1 MLKNRSHQLT
11 QGVERAPHRSLLK
24 ALGLTDEEMEQ
35 PFIGVVSAFSEVVP
49 GHAHLKTV
57 TESVKAGIRISGGTP
72 FEFPVIGVC
81 DGLAMNHEGM
91 RYSLASRELI
101 ADSIEAMVMA
111 HPFDGIVLVP
121 NCDKIVPAM
130 LMAAARLDIPAIV
143 VSGGPMLAGNHQ
155 GKVLDLSAVFE
166 AVGKVNAEM
175 MSVDELSVY
184 EEEACPTCG
193 SCSGMYTANSM
204 NCMTE
209 ALGMALPGNG
219 TIPAV
224 YAKRQRLAKE
234 TGMRIVKMVEE
245 GLTPSK
251 IMTKD
256 AFHNALTADM
266 ALGCSTNTVLHLTAI
281 AHEAGFKIN
290 LDLVDTISDQTP
302 NLCRLSPA
310 GTDHIEDLYQVG
322 GIQTLLHQLSG
333 AKLLKG
339 GVLTV
344 SGLTLQAQLMKHPIK
359 TVDGKVMRSVNEPYS
374 QKGGIKVLW
383 GNLARDGAVVK
394 QSAVLPKM
402 MKHTGPA
409 RVFDGEPSAVK
420 AILSGDI
427 KSGDVVVIRYEGPKG
442 GPGMPEMLTP
452 TSALVGMGL
461 DDSVALITDGRF
473 SGATKGAAIGHISPE
488 AQAGGDIAYL
498 VDGDIIEIDITQG
511 KIEHKL
517 EETLLS
523 IRREQMI
530 QAPTPVKGYLAKYA
544 RHVSSAAEGAVYK

>member
-24 ALGLTDEEMEQ
+24 ALGLTEEEMEQ
-35 PFIGVVSAFSEVVP
+35 PFIGVVSAFSEIVP
-49 GHAHLKTV
+49 GHAHLKVLTD
-57 TESVKAGIRISGGTP
+57 SVKSGIRLSGGTP

-101 ADSIEAMVMA
+101 ADSIESMVMA

-130 LMAAARLDIPAIV
+130 LMAAARLDIPAII
-143 VSGGPMLAGNHQ
+143 VSGGPMLAGTHQ
-155 GKVLDLSAVFE
+155 GKKLDLSTVFE
-166 AVGKVNAEM
+166 AVGKVKAGVL
-175 MSVDELSVY
+175 SVDELSVY

-204 NCMTE
+204 NCMSE
-209 ALGMALPGNG
+209 ALGMTLPGNG
-219 TIPAV
+219 TVPAV
-224 YAKRQRLAKE
+224 YSKRQRLAKE

-251 IMTKD
+251 IMTMD

-281 AHEAGFKIN
+281 AHEAGVKIN
-290 LDLVDTISDQTP
+290 LDLVDRLSNQTP

-310 GTDHIEDLYQVG
+310 GVDHIEDLYHVG
-322 GIQTLLHQLSG
+322 GIQTLLYQLNE

-339 GVLTV
+339 DVLTV
-344 SGLTLQAQLMKHPIK
+344 SGLSLRSQLMKHPTK
-359 TVDGKVMRSVNEPYS
+359 EADGIVMRTIAEPYS

-383 GNLARDGAVVK
+383 GNLAKDGAVVK
-394 QSAVLPKM
+394 QSAVLEAM

-409 RVFDGEPSAVK
+409 RVFDGEQTAVR

-461 DDSVALITDGRF
+461 DASVALITDGRF

-498 VDGDIIEIDITQG
+498 MDGDIIDINITLGSINHQ
-511 KIEHKL
+511 L
-517 EETLLS
+517 EDSVLS
-523 IRREQMI
+523 LRRNQMI
-530 QAPTPVKGYLAKYA
+530 HQPVSVKGYLAKYA
-544 RHVSSAAEGAVYK
+544 RHVSSAAEGAIYK

>member
-1 MLKNRSHQLT
+1 MLNSRSSQLT

-24 ALGLTDEEMEQ
+24 ALALTDEEMNQ
-35 PFIGVVSAFSEVVP
+35 PFIGVVSAFSEIVP

-57 TESVKAGIRISGGTP
+57 TDSVKAGIRISGGTP

-143 VSGGPMLAGNHQ
+143 VSGGPMLAGNHL

-166 AVGKVNAEM
+166 AVGKVNAGVL
-175 MSVDELSVY
+175 SVDELSVY

-224 YAKRQRLAKE
+224 YSKRQRLAKE
-234 TGMRIVKMVEE
+234 SGMRIVKMVEE

-281 AHEAGFKIN
+281 AHEAGVTID
-290 LDLVDTISDQTP
+290 LDLVDAISNQTP

-310 GTDHIEDLYQVG
+310 GADHIEDLYHVG
-322 GIQTLLHQLSG
+322 GIQTLLYQLNV
-333 AKLLKG
+333 AKYLKG
-339 GVLTV
+339 DVLTV
-344 SGLTLQAQLMKHPIK
+344 SGLSLQSQLMKHPIK
-359 TVDGKVMRSVNEPYS
+359 SVDGKVMRSVDAPYS
-374 QKGGIKVLW
+374 HKGGIKVLW
-383 GNLARDGAVVK
+383 GNLAKDGAVVK
-394 QSAVLPKM
+394 QSAVLPSM
-402 MKHTGPA
+402 MEHTGPA
-409 RVFDGEPSAVK
+409 RVFNGESSAVK
-420 AILSGDI
+420 AILSKDI

-498 VDGDIIEIDITQG
+498 LDGDLIEIDITKGRINHQ
-511 KIEHKL
+511 ID
-517 EETLLS
+517 ETTLAL
-523 IRREQMI
+523 RKDQMTQNEI
-530 QAPTPVKGYLAKYA
+530 KVKGYLAKYA
-544 RHVSSAAEGAVYK
+544 RHVSSAAEGAIYR

>member
-1 MLKNRSHQLT
+1 MLNSRSSQLT

-24 ALGLTDEEMEQ
+24 ALGLTDEEMNQ
-35 PFIGVVSAFSEVVP
+35 PFIGVVSAFSEIVP

-57 TESVKAGIRISGGTP
+57 TDSVKTGIRISGGTP

-166 AVGKVNAEM
+166 AVGKVNAGAL
-175 MSVDELSVY
+175 SVDELSVY

-224 YAKRQRLAKE
+224 YSKRQRLAKE
-234 TGMRIVKMVEE
+234 SGMRIVKMVEE

-281 AHEAGFKIN
+281 AHEAGVTID
-290 LDLVDTISDQTP
+290 LDLVDAISNQTP

-310 GTDHIEDLYQVG
+310 GADHIEDLYHVG
-322 GIQTLLHQLSG
+322 GIQTLLYQLNV
-333 AKLLKG
+333 AKYLRG
-339 GVLTV
+339 DVLTV
-344 SGLTLQAQLMKHPIK
+344 SGLSLQSQLVKHPIK
-359 TVDGKVMRSVNEPYS
+359 SVDGKVMRSVDVPYS
-374 QKGGIKVLW
+374 HKGGIKVLW
-383 GNLARDGAVVK
+383 GNLAKDGAVVK
-394 QSAVLPKM
+394 QSAVLPSM
-402 MKHTGPA
+402 MEHTGPA
-409 RVFDGEPSAVK
+409 RVFDGETTAVK
-420 AILSGDI
+420 AILSGEI
-427 KSGDVVVIRYEGPKG
+427 KSGDVIVIRYEGPKG

-498 VDGDIIEIDITQG
+498 LDGDLIEIDITKGRINHQ
-511 KIEHKL
+511 ID
-517 EETLLS
+517 ETSLAL
-523 IRREQMI
+523 RKDQMTQNEI
-530 QAPTPVKGYLAKYA
+530 KVKGYLAKYA
-544 RHVSSAAEGAVYK
+544 RHVSSAAEGAIYR

>member
-1 MLKNRSHQLT
+1 MLKNRSNQLT

-281 AHEAGFKIN
+281 AHEAGFKID
-290 LDLVDTISDQTP
+290 LDLVDAISDQTP

-402 MKHTGPA
+402 MRHTGPA

-427 KSGDVVVIRYEGPKG
+427 KSGDVIVIRYEGPKG

-517 EETLLS
+517 EEALLS
-523 IRREQMI
+523 IRREQMT
-530 QAPTPVKGYLAKYA
+530 QVPTPVKGYLAKYA

>member
-1 MLKNRSHQLT
+1 MLNSRSSQLT

-24 ALGLTDEEMEQ
+24 ALGLTDEEMNQ
-35 PFIGVVSAFSEVVP
+35 PFIGVVSAFSEIVP

-57 TESVKAGIRISGGTP
+57 TDSVKAGIRISGGTP

-166 AVGKVNAEM
+166 AVGKVNAGAL
-175 MSVDELSVY
+175 SVDELSVY

-224 YAKRQRLAKE
+224 YSKRQRLAKE
-234 TGMRIVKMVEE
+234 SGMRIVKMVEE

-281 AHEAGFKIN
+281 AHEAGVTID
-290 LDLVDTISDQTP
+290 LDLVDAISNQTP

-310 GTDHIEDLYQVG
+310 GADHIEDLYHVG
-322 GIQTLLHQLSG
+322 GIQTLLYQLNV
-333 AKLLKG
+333 AKYLKG
-339 GVLTV
+339 DVLTV
-344 SGLTLQAQLMKHPIK
+344 SGLSLQSQLVKHPIK
-359 TVDGKVMRSVNEPYS
+359 SVDGKVMRSVDVPYS
-374 QKGGIKVLW
+374 HKGGIKVLW
-383 GNLARDGAVVK
+383 GNLAKDGAVVK
-394 QSAVLPKM
+394 QSAVLPSM
-402 MKHTGPA
+402 MEHTGPA
-409 RVFDGEPSAVK
+409 RVFNGESSAVK
-420 AILSGDI
+420 AILSGEI
-427 KSGDVVVIRYEGPKG
+427 KRGDVIVIRYEGPKG

-498 VDGDIIEIDITQG
+498 LDGDIIEIDITKGRINHQ
-511 KIEHKL
+511 ID
-517 EETLLS
+517 ETTLAL
-523 IRREQMI
+523 RKDQMTQNEI
-530 QAPTPVKGYLAKYA
+530 KVKGYLAKYA
-544 RHVSSAAEGAVYK
+544 RNVSSAAEGAIYR

>member
-24 ALGLTDEEMEQ
+24 ALGLTEEEMEQ
-35 PFIGVVSAFSEVVP
+35 PFIGVVSAFSEIVP
-49 GHAHLKTV
+49 GHAHLKVLTD
-57 TESVKAGIRISGGTP
+57 SVKSGIRLSGGTP

-130 LMAAARLDIPAIV
+130 LMAAARLDIPAII
-143 VSGGPMLAGNHQ
+143 VSGGPMLAGTHQ
-155 GKVLDLSAVFE
+155 GKKLDLSTVFE
-166 AVGKVNAEM
+166 AVGKVKAGVL
-175 MSVDELSVY
+175 SVDELSVY

-204 NCMTE
+204 NCMSE
-209 ALGMALPGNG
+209 ALGMTLPGNG
-219 TIPAV
+219 TVPAV
-224 YAKRQRLAKE
+224 YSKRQRLAKE

-251 IMTKD
+251 IMTMD

-281 AHEAGFKIN
+281 AHEAGVKIN
-290 LDLVDTISDQTP
+290 LDLVDRLSNQTP

-310 GTDHIEDLYQVG
+310 GVDHIEDLYHVG
-322 GIQTLLHQLSG
+322 GIQTLLYQLNE

-339 GVLTV
+339 DVLTV
-344 SGLTLQAQLMKHPIK
+344 SGLSLRSQLMKHPTK
-359 TVDGKVMRSVNEPYS
+359 EADGIVMRTIAEPYS

-383 GNLARDGAVVK
+383 GNLAKDGAVVK
-394 QSAVLPKM
+394 QSAVLEAM

-409 RVFDGEPSAVK
+409 RVFDGEQTAVR

-461 DDSVALITDGRF
+461 DASVALITDGRF

-488 AQAGGDIAYL
+488 A
-498 VDGDIIEIDITQG
+498 
-511 KIEHKL
+511 
-517 EETLLS
+517 
-523 IRREQMI
+523 
-530 QAPTPVKGYLAKYA
+530 
-544 RHVSSAAEGAVYK
+544 

>member
-24 ALGLTDEEMEQ
+24 ALGLTEEEMEQ
-35 PFIGVVSAFSEVVP
+35 PFIGVVSAFSEIVP
-49 GHAHLKTV
+49 GHAHLKVLTD
-57 TESVKAGIRISGGTP
+57 SVKSGIRLSGGTP

-101 ADSIEAMVMA
+101 ADSIESMVMA

-130 LMAAARLDIPAIV
+130 LMAAARLDIPAII
-143 VSGGPMLAGNHQ
+143 VSGGPMLAGTHQ
-155 GKVLDLSAVFE
+155 GKKLDLSTVFE
-166 AVGKVNAEM
+166 AVGKVKAGVL
-175 MSVDELSVY
+175 SVDELSVY

-204 NCMTE
+204 NCMSE
-209 ALGMALPGNG
+209 ALGMTLPGNG
-219 TIPAV
+219 TVPAV
-224 YAKRQRLAKE
+224 YSKRQRLAKE

-245 GLTPSK
+245 GLKPSK
-251 IMTKD
+251 IMTMD

-281 AHEAGFKIN
+281 AHEAGVKIN
-290 LDLVDTISDQTP
+290 LDLVDRLSNQTP

-310 GTDHIEDLYQVG
+310 GVDHIEDLYHVG
-322 GIQTLLHQLSG
+322 GIQTLLYQLNE

-339 GVLTV
+339 DVLTV
-344 SGLTLQAQLMKHPIK
+344 SGLSLRSQLMKHPTK
-359 TVDGKVMRSVNEPYS
+359 EADGIVMRTIAEPYS

-383 GNLARDGAVVK
+383 GNLAKDGAVVK
-394 QSAVLPKM
+394 QSAVLEAM

-409 RVFDGEPSAVK
+409 RVFDGEQTAVR

-461 DDSVALITDGRF
+461 DASVALITDGRF

-498 VDGDIIEIDITQG
+498 MDGDIIDINITLGSINHQ
-511 KIEHKL
+511 L
-517 EETLLS
+517 EDSVLS
-523 IRREQMI
+523 LRRNQMI
-530 QAPTPVKGYLAKYA
+530 HQPVSVKGYLAKYA
-544 RHVSSAAEGAVYK
+544 RHVSSAAEGAIYK

>member
-24 ALGLTDEEMEQ
+24 ALGLTEEEIEQ
-35 PFIGVVSAFSEVVP
+35 PFIGVVSAFSEIVP
-49 GHAHLKTV
+49 GHVHLKVLTD
-57 TESVKAGIRISGGTP
+57 SVKAGIRLSGGTP

-143 VSGGPMLAGNHQ
+143 VSGGPMLAGNHH
-155 GKVLDLSAVFE
+155 GKKLDLSAVFE
-166 AVGKVNAEM
+166 AVGKVKAGVL
-175 MSVDELSVY
+175 SVDELSVY

-209 ALGMALPGNG
+209 ALGMTLPGNG
-219 TIPAV
+219 TVPAV
-224 YAKRQRLAKE
+224 YSKRQRLAKE

-281 AHEAGFKIN
+281 AHEAGVKIN

-310 GTDHIEDLYQVG
+310 GTDHIEDLYHVG
-322 GIQTLLHQLSG
+322 GIQTLLYELNT

-339 GVLTV
+339 DVLTV
-344 SGLTLQAQLMKHPIK
+344 SGLSLRSQLMKHPIK
-359 TVDGKVMRSVNEPYS
+359 EADGTVMRTVAEPYS

-383 GNLARDGAVVK
+383 GNLAKEGAVVK
-394 QSAVLPKM
+394 QSAVLEAM

-409 RVFDGEPSAVK
+409 RVFDGEQTAVH

-461 DDSVALITDGRF
+461 DTSVALITDGRF

-498 VDGDIIEIDITQG
+498 MDGDIIDIN
-511 KIEHKL
+511 I
-517 EETLLS
+517 TLGSINHQLDDSVLS
-523 IRREQMI
+523 LRRNQMI
-530 QAPTPVKGYLAKYA
+530 HQPVSVKGYLAKYA
-544 RHVSSAAEGAVYK
+544 RHVSSAAEGAIYK

>member
-1 MLKNRSHQLT
+1 MLNNRSHQLT

-24 ALGLTDEEMEQ
+24 ALGLTDEEMAQ

-49 GHAHLKTV
+49 GHAHLKTL

-101 ADSIEAMVMA
+101 ADSIEAMAMA
-111 HPFDGIVLVP
+111 HPFDGLVLVP

-143 VSGGPMLAGNHQ
+143 ISGGPMLAGNHQ

-166 AVGKVNAEM
+166 AVGKVNAG
-175 MSVDELSVY
+175 VLAIDELSVY
-184 EEEACPTCG
+184 EDEACPTCG

-224 YAKRQRLAKE
+224 YSKRQRLAKE

-245 GLTPSK
+245 GLTPSR
-251 IMTKD
+251 IMTED
-256 AFHNALTADM
+256 AFRNALTADM

-281 AHEAGFKIN
+281 AHEAGVKIN
-290 LDLVDTISDQTP
+290 LDLVDKISDQTP

-310 GTDHIEDLYQVG
+310 GPDHIEDLYHVG
-322 GIQTLLHQLSG
+322 GIQTLLYQLNV

-339 GVLTV
+339 DVLTV
-344 SGLTLQAQLMKHPIK
+344 SGLTLQAQLMKHPVK
-359 TVDGKVMRSVNEPYS
+359 LVDGKVMRSIEDPYS
-374 QKGGIKVLW
+374 HKGGIKVLW
-383 GNLARDGAVVK
+383 GNLAKEGAVVK
-394 QSAVLPKM
+394 QSAVLKAM

-409 RVFDGEPSAVK
+409 RVFDGESAAVK

-461 DDSVALITDGRF
+461 DSSVALITDGRF

-498 VDGDIIEIDITQG
+498 MEGDIIEINITQG
-511 KIEHKL
+511 SINHQIEDL
-517 EETLLS
+517 VLAE
-523 IRREQMI
+523 RRNKMTYQP
-530 QAPTPVKGYLAKYA
+530 AKVKGYLAKYA
-544 RHVSSAAEGAVYK
+544 RHVSSAAEGAIYK